1 MLTLA
6 PPTAADA
13 ADEALLQQLRSFA
26 EQHAAAALEGQPE
39 TAERVRAKLAVGRHS
54 AEVSVPAGCALAE
67 MCQAGECDPAR
78 AADVLLRAHD
88 SNQPEKAAATLLAA
102 RRVVEP
108 KRLSLN
114 LGCVF

>member
-6 PPTAADA
+6 PPTAADV

-26 EQHAAAALEGQPE
+26 EQHAAAALEDRPE
-39 TAERVRAKLAVGRHS
+39 AAERVRAKLAIGRHS

-67 MCQAGECDPAR
+67 ICRDGECDPAR
-78 AADVLLRAHD
+78 AVAVLQRAHD